1 MTRPIQRSLL
11 LLLHLGFEFAVIST
25 GEINGPKDPKIVA
38 RIVPNE
44 VRRVR
49 KGHELIFFIDIVR
62 VLDSVLPQ
70 PELEDRPDRV
80 NFNLRVNRD
89 EKGTASFFGQ

>member
-1 MTRPIQRSLL
+1 MMVML
-11 LLLHLGFEFAVIST
+11 V
-25 GEINGPKDPKIVA
+25 
-38 RIVPNE
+38 VPLE
-44 VRRVR
+44 ESS
-49 KGHELIFFIDIVR
+49 KEG
-62 VLDSVLPQ
+62 VLPQ